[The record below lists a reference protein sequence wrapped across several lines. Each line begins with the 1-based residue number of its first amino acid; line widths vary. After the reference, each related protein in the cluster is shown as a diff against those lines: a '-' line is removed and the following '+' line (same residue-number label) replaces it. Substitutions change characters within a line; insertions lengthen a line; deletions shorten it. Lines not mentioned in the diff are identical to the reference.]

1 MDGLQ
6 TSDSRRQQR
15 AGGRAAGRQGGRAGR
30 EGEPRVPPGSPG
42 PPAKRRP
49 IETSVERIASRH
61 QDRRAREGAGNFS
74 EM

>member
-1 MDGLQ
+1 MGGLQ

-15 AGGRAAGRQGGRAGR
+15 AGGRAAGRAGK
-30 EGEPRVPPGSPG
+30 ESLGCPPGSPG
-42 PPAKRRP
+42 PPAKQRP
-49 IETSVERIASRH
+49 IETSVVRIASRH